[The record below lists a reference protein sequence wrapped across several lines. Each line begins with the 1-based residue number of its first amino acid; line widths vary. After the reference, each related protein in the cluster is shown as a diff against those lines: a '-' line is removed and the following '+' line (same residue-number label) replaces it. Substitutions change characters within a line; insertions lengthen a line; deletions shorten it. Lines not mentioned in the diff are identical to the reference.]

1 MNRTDFAQHL
11 APVAAAPRP
20 RAGFGIG
27 YQWRSVVENLVN
39 CLGLMSADATT
50 NATTKRT
57 ARRLGMATT

>member
-11 APVAAAPRP
+11 APVAVAPRP
-20 RAGFGIG
+20 CAGFGIG
-27 YQWRSVVENLVN
+27 YQWRAMAEHLVN
-39 CLGLMSADATT
+39 SLGLMSAAATT